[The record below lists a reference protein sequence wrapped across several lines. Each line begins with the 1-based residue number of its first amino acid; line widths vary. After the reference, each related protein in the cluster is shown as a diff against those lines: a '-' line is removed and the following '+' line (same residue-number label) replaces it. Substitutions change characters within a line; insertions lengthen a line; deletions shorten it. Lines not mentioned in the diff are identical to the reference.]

1 MTTPHVTI
9 LVVKTA
15 GRFHATA
22 GIAAA
27 WGDYATI
34 AARDAAALHFG
45 VPAEQIQVEPVNAT
59 LIASVKPNCPAE

>member
-1 MTTPHVTI
+1 MNTDTVTI

-45 VPAEQIQVEPVNAT
+45 VPAERIEVDPVNAT
-59 LIASVKPNCPAE
+59 LVARVNPSSSR

>member
-1 MTTPHVTI
+1 MNSQPATV

-15 GRFHATA
+15 GRFHATV
-22 GIAAA
+22 GISAA

-45 VPAEQIQVEPVNAT
+45 VPAEKISVEPVNAT
-59 LIASVKPNCPAE
+59 LTAAVIPQPR

>member
-1 MTTPHVTI
+1 MKNTGQNVTI

-22 GIAAA
+22 GTAAA

-45 VPAEQIQVEPVNAT
+45 VPSERIQVEPVNAT
-59 LIASVKPNCPAE
+59 LVATVKQA

>member
-1 MTTPHVTI
+1 MSTGQKVTI

-27 WGDYATI
+27 WADYATI

-45 VPAEQIQVEPVNAT
+45 VPAEQIQVEPVKAT
-59 LIASVKPNCPAE
+59 LVATVTPQK

>member
-1 MTTPHVTI
+1 MNSPHVTI

-27 WGDYATI
+27 WGDYATT
-34 AARDAAALHFG
+34 AAREAAAKHFG
-45 VPAEQIQVEPVNAT
+45 VPAEQIEIDPVNAT
-59 LIASVKPNCPAE
+59 LVASVKPQKGHA